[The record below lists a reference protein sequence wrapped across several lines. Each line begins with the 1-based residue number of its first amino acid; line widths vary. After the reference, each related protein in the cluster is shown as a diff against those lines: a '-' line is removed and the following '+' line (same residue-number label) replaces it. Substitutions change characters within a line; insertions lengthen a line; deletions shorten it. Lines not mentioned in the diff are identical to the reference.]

1 MPAFS
6 SPSTWDLR
14 YSNGSLIL
22 GPGLTVSTEGKVLVS
37 SSAGGTVTA
46 VTAGTGLTGGTISS
60 SGTISLRPPAA
71 GRIGGVKA
79 GGNIQIA
86 ADGTISAVLPG
97 GIGTVTGVFGG
108 VGLSGGGVTGGVTLN
123 LDQASTTAF
132 GGVVVGPTLRVVS
145 GVINAPTGTIST
157 IGQVRLA
164 TNAET
169 ITGALSTVA
178 VTPQG
183 LANKVATTGSFGITI
198 LSNSFS
204 SPSTTQAATSAA
216 VKVAYDAAI
225 VAQTSVAAAL
235 PLSGGTMT
243 GAITF
248 APSQTFSGVG
258 LPVATSTSPGVVI
271 PGSGL
276 SISVGGLLT
285 TVNNGTVKSVTSGI
299 GLGSPA
305 TGNTITSTG
314 TINLLPATSTTLG
327 GVKPGLNLSVAL
339 DGTLNVGDVL
349 LTNRPYAYNS
359 YVWPLEVT
367 PGQAPGSNGNYLQ
380 LVNNV
385 TGEVAWSNAGMGVT
399 SVTAGTGL
407 NTGFTG
413 IIPNAN
419 PIVSTGT
426 VNLADTTVVAGAYGV
441 TGVLPTFV
449 VDQQGRLTSA
459 GTAFPF
465 SPFMLVPQ
473 TAAII
478 QMDFATNNTHW
489 ETTLTANA
497 TVANPLNVVSGMRG
511 SLIIRQDPVTPRA
524 LTWGSAWQFAFNE
537 PGSITGVAG
546 AVDIFDW
553 VAYSGAYIVVTAVA
567 RNLGPAGTTVQPTPT
582 LVVFDDIGGTF
593 TGTATT
599 FPLRVGGVLTTPT
612 PTTNILVFLD
622 GVQQKPGVQFT
633 VVGPSIIFT
642 APPAAGTEFNAYT
655 VV

>member
-22 GPGLTVSTEGKVLVS
+22 GPGLTVSTEGKVLIS

-79 GGNIQIA
+79 GSNINIA

-123 LDQASTTAF
+123 LDQASTTAL
-132 GGVVVGPTLRVVS
+132 GGVIVGSTLSISS
-145 GVINAPTGTIST
+145 GVINARAGTIST
-157 IGQVRLA
+157 VGQVRLA
-164 TNAET
+164 TNAEA
-169 ITGALSTVA
+169 ITGALNTVA

-198 LSNSFS
+198 LSNAFS
-204 SPSTTQAATSAA
+204 SSSTTQAATSAA
-216 VKVAYDAAI
+216 VKAAYDAAI

-243 GAITF
+243 GAISF
-248 APSQTFSGVG
+248 APGQTFTGVG
-258 LPVATSTSPGVVI
+258 LPVATATTPGVVI
-271 PGSGL
+271 PSTGL
-276 SISVGGLLT
+276 SISSGGILT

-314 TINLLPATSTTLG
+314 TINLLPATSTILG
-327 GVKPGLNLSVAL
+327 GVKPGLNLSVAI
-339 DGTLNVGDVL
+339 DGTLSVGDVL

-426 VNLADTTVVAGAYGV
+426 VNLADTSVVPGSYGV
-441 TGVLPTFV
+441 TGISTSFT

-459 GTAFPF
+459 GTTFPF
-465 SPFMLVPQ
+465 SPFMVVSP
-473 TAAII
+473 TAAVV
-478 QMDFATNNTHW
+478 QMDFATNSTNW
-489 ETTLTANA
+489 ETTLSAN
-497 TVANPLNVVSGMRG
+497 TTIANPLNAVSGMRG
-511 SLIIRQDPVTPRA
+511 YLIIRQDPITPRA
-524 LTWGSAWQFAFNE
+524 VTYGSAWKFANFT
-537 PGSITGVAG
+537 PPSITGLAG
-546 AVDIFDW
+546 AVDVLEF
-553 VAYSGAYIVVTAVA
+553 VVYSATYIVVTSYLE
-567 RNLGPAGTTVQPTPT
+567 N
-582 LVVFDDIGGTF
+582 
-593 TGTATT
+593 
-599 FPLRVGGVLTTPT
+599 VG
-612 PTTNILVFLD
+612 
-622 GVQQKPGVQFT
+622 
-633 VVGPSIIFT
+633 
-642 APPAAGTEFNAYT
+642 
-655 VV
+655 